1 MLRLHSDAGV
11 IDPLHPV
18 SPLHA
23 EVPAAGGRHHGV
35 PGGPEHGAGRPRPRH
50 PARRGVEQVEA
61 AALVLVDEA
70 ADEAVSG
77 GHEAVATQQLR
88 VSCAREA
95 RGGDGVAFG
104 NMGN

>member
-35 PGGPEHGAGRPRPRH
+35 PGGPEHGAARPRH

-70 ADEAVSG
+70 ADVAVSG
-77 GHEAVATQQLR
+77 GHEAVAAQNLR
-88 VSCAREA
+88 VPCPREA